1 MTELFE
7 SETGH
12 CTLKSPLMKSV
23 AVVAILAAKRCQS
36 RPDASLIT
44 IGCLTKLISE
54 EDLTI
59 SGTVTQLETKPRS
72 HL

>member
-1 MTELFE
+1 
-7 SETGH
+7 
-12 CTLKSPLMKSV
+12 MKEV